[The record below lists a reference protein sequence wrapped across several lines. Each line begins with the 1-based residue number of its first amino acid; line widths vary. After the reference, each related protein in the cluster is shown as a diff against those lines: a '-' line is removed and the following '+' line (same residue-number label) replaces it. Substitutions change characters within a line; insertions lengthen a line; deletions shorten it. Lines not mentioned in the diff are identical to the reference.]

1 MSTKRSH
8 SLYRGRD
15 WRVNS
20 DWLGT
25 CFYQRLVPRGL
36 LEHRDETPVLVVIR
50 VGFLEKSLHKKNEFT

>member
-1 MSTKRSH
+1 MLTKRSH

-25 CFYQRLVPRGL
+25 CFYQRLVPRATGAPG
-36 LEHRDETPVLVVIR
+36 RDACPGCNQGRLP
-50 VGFLEKSLHKKNEFT
+50 GEKSA